1 MHSAPSE
8 LIVMAPTPVR
18 NVLGNVVSVNL
29 RTIVPVVSART
40 SITST
45 NVLMIALLAIMN
57 KTTSASNVNKTVLN
71 ACRIGNV
78 FSALIHFP
86 L

>member
-29 RTIVPVVSART
+29 PTIVPIVSVRT

-45 NVLMIALLAIMN
+45 NVLMIVLLAITN
-57 KTTSASNVNKTVLN
+57 KKKSASNVNKTVLN
-71 ACRIGNV
+71 ACRIGNL
-78 FSALIHFP
+78 FSALIHF
-86 L
+86 LL